1 MNLTNNVP
9 DSPVEPILDLNGLVP
24 PHFPNTVQAFNNL
37 KGFRFLYN
45 GFLFQTND
53 LFEHGQLTKLMVCL
67 LVTGSHLQL

>member
-1 MNLTNNVP
+1 MNLTNNVA

-24 PHFPNTVQAFNNL
+24 PHFPNTAQAFTNL
-37 KGFRFLYN
+37 TGFRFLYN

-67 LVTGSHLQL
+67 FVTGSLLEL